1 MMSVMGGKRFNLLV
15 RLDSVD
21 VPRLPSEPGQHLH
34 KNTNTIVKIY
44 GLGEFLPT
52 HNLIF

>member
-1 MMSVMGGKRFNLLV
+1 MMNVMGGKKFNLLV

-34 KNTNTIVKIY
+34 TNSNTHTQTNTNIMLSHRFI
-44 GLGEFLPT
+44 
-52 HNLIF
+52 